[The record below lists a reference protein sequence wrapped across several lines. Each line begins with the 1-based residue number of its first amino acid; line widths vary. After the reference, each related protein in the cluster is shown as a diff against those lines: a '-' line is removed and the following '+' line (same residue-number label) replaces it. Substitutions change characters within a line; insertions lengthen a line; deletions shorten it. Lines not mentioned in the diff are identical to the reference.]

1 MRAGTHSLAIVMAD
15 RGFGGRVPRGPHT
28 AVFSLNAARSLDVR
42 SSADRYFVFAS
53 ASELVPVAEL
63 VRKVSSIHRLG
74 ALFVRADVDC
84 TWFLPMFEKANL
96 RTLRNT
102 IVHTDPAVPQRVVNA
117 WQVGAQDKLIADA
130 TVSDGRLFVRSCAL
144 DSFDI
149 GFGDLPALARL
160 PEEERI
166 NFTIDE
172 DGSFLHWDWND
183 IHVGLEMIRSAGDP
197 DFRDAS
203 RLQRL
208 TLNRRFG
215 IAVRDVREK
224 RGLRQADIAGLSA
237 RQVSRI
243 ESGAGAPRYETI
255 QKIAR
260 AHSLT
265 VQQYLDAIAASLSEG

>member
-1 MRAGTHSLAIVMAD
+1 MAD
-15 RGFGGRVPRGPHT
+15 RGYGGRVPHGPRT
-28 AVFSLNAARSLDVR
+28 SVLSLSATQSLDVR
-42 SSADRYFVFAS
+42 RSADRYFVFTS
-53 ASELVPVAEL
+53 ASELEPVAEL
-63 VRKVSSIHRLG
+63 VHRVNSIHRLA

-102 IVHTDPAVPQRVVNA
+102 LVHTNPAVPQRVVRA

-130 TVSDGRLFVRSCAL
+130 TVSGSRLFVRSCAL
-144 DSFDI
+144 DSFEI
-149 GFGDLPALARL
+149 EFGDMPALAGL
-160 PEEERI
+160 PEAERA

-183 IHVGLEMIRSAGDP
+183 THVGLEMIRSVGDP
-197 DFRDAS
+197 EFRHAV
-203 RLQRL
+203 RMREL

-215 IAVRDVREK
+215 SAVRDVREK
-224 RGLRQADIAGLSA
+224 CGLRQADVGGLSA

-255 QKIAR
+255 QKIAA

-265 VQQYLDAIAASLSEG
+265 VQEYLDAIAESLSKDHVAKAAG